1 MPCVTRLASK
11 FRDRYTDAMDILV
24 GIQGDQ
30 AKLRSRREALMAEV
44 ASVDAQ
50 LAELEAAA
58 RIVSRYV
65 VKEQA
70 GTQGTWQGSAA
81 MQSSSEMMTT
91 IKPRRGSQKQW
102 IEAAM
107 VENPKRGW
115 TVPALQ
121 AEILA
126 KHGVTVSPNTV
137 SVTLSRLA
145 AAPVYKA
152 HLIGRNWFYG
162 PAPSQEEAA
171 EIAEQSNSAVPETPN
186 QEEV

>member
-1 MPCVTRLASK
+1 
-11 FRDRYTDAMDILV
+11 MDILV
-24 GIQGDQ
+24 GIQTDQ

-44 ASVDAQ
+44 ANIEAQ

-65 VKEQA
+65 VKEQTEA
-70 GTQGTWQGSAA
+70 QGGWQGSAK
-81 MQSSSEMMTT
+81 MQSSSELSAT
-91 IKPRRGSQKQW
+91 IKLRRGSQKQW
-102 IEAAM
+102 IETAM
-107 VENPKRGW
+107 AKNPKHGW
-115 TVPALQ
+115 VVSDLQ

-145 AAPVYKA
+145 LPHVNKA

-162 PAPSQEEAA
+162 PAPSQEDAA
-171 EIAEQSNSAVPETPN
+171 EIADQSNSAVPETPTKEGPLWSPKN
-186 QEEV
+186 P